1 MMLRQLFRGPVP
13 LTLLRRSLASA
24 APASSDPVNKEALM
38 KLRKRTGYSY
48 VNCRKA
54 LVKFGADNI
63 AEAEKW
69 LRERAQSE
77 GWAKAA
83 K

>member
-1 MMLRQLFRGPVP
+1 MI
-13 LTLLRRSLASA
+13 LRR
-24 APASSDPVNKEALM
+24 
-38 KLRKRTGYSY
+38 RTGYSY

-54 LVKFGADNI
+54 LVQFGPDHLKE
-63 AEAEKW
+63 AEAWLKQNAEK
-69 LRERAQSE
+69 E

>member
-1 MMLRQLFRGPVP
+1 M
-13 LTLLRRSLASA
+13 T
-24 APASSDPVNKEALM
+24 
-38 KLRKRTGYSY
+38 LRKRTGYSY

-54 LVKFGADNI
+54 LVKFGENDMDSAV
-63 AEAEKW
+63 KW
-69 LRERAQSE
+69 LKEAAAKE